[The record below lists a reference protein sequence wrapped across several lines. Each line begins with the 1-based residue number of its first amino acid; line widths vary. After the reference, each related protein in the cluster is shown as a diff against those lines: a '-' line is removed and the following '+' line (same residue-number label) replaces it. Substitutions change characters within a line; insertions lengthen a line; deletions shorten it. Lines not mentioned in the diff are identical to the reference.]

1 LIEVKAL
8 ARRLTH
14 CSGHER
20 NPRDGSK
27 DFPARPRE
35 HRNDYRCA
43 GPYQGRSTGLY
54 VATVAAYMGFIAVMA
69 LALMNPGLVI
79 PMAIFAL
86 FVVAGFGVPT
96 VWVRMNPANDSR
108 ALTFY
113 QFRHRGIETLTGRLS
128 AGQASVQVLILPV
141 LILAWGLTCSVII
154 ALT

>member
-1 LIEVKAL
+1 MAQKISQQDLANIATITDAPAL
-8 ARRLTH
+8 TKV
-14 CSGHER
+14 
-20 NPRDGSK
+20 D
-27 DFPARPRE
+27 
-35 HRNDYRCA
+35 
-43 GPYQGRSTGLY
+43 RSFGLPTGLY

>member
-1 LIEVKAL
+1 MAQKISQQDL
-8 ARRLTH
+8 ANIATITDAPVLTKV
-14 CSGHER
+14 
-20 NPRDGSK
+20 D
-27 DFPARPRE
+27 
-35 HRNDYRCA
+35 
-43 GPYQGRSTGLY
+43 RSFGLPTGLY
-54 VATVAAYMGFIAVMA
+54 VATVAAYMGFIGVMA

-108 ALTFY
+108 ALTFD